1 MKTKTWLKEDINIDE
16 EIRSAVPEKLKTD
29 VY

>member
-16 EIRSAVPEKLKTD
+16 EIRSVVPEKLKTD